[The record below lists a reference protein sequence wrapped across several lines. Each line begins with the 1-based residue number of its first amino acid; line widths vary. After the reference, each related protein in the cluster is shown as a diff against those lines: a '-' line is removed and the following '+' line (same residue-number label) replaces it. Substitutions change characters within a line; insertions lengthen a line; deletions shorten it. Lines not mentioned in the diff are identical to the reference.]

1 MRIAL
6 PETLEESTKEWKKGS
21 VKNSLGKRSSQTDS
35 FNYRDIGL
43 SQHTEIDPNMH
54 EDIDQKLV
62 QKPLVDTHS
71 GQFAVNFFMSFI
83 LLFRSKQC

>member
-1 MRIAL
+1 M
-6 PETLEESTKEWKKGS
+6 
-21 VKNSLGKRSSQTDS
+21 RSSQTDS
-35 FNYRDIGL
+35 FNYRDISP

-71 GQFAVNFFMSFI
+71 KQFAVNFTPEPLSV
-83 LLFRSKQC
+83 LEPRSDPLPLTTRSEATPSIQGLCELM